1 VSVSAGQGDDRRFAP
16 TSGTGAGWCGLAL
29 AAFALVVVLGDDRSL
44 ASIRFALAVA
54 IFGLLVW
61 CYMLR
66 PRIVIGS
73 VEVELRNAFSSW
85 HVPLADVRRV
95 AVRAV
100 TRVYTDDARFDG
112 VAVGRP
118 VRSLRGGRTST
129 KRPVGLAGMGATFTM
144 DDNATPKRPQG
155 TLDADGVADFVTEQ
169 LLLAADRARSE
180 TRDDGVHDGAHDGAP
195 HRSWARFELAGL
207 VLLVAGLVVTVLV

>member
-1 VSVSAGQGDDRRFAP
+1 VSGSADAEQDRRFTP
-16 TSGTGAGWCGLAL
+16 TSGTFAGWSGLAMVAL
-29 AAFALVVVLGDDRSL
+29 VLVVVLVDDRSL
-44 ASIRFALAVA
+44 PTLRFSVA
-54 IFGLLVW
+54 AAMFGVLVW

-66 PRIVIGS
+66 PRVVIGAA
-73 VEVELRNAFSSW
+73 EVELRNAFSSW

-155 TLDADGVADFVTEQ
+155 TLDANGVADFVTEQ
-169 LLLAADRARSE
+169 LLLAADRARSV
-180 TRDDGVHDGAHDGAP
+180 THDDGVHDGTHDGAP
-195 HRSWARFELAGL
+195 HRSWARYELGGL
-207 VLLVAGLVVTVLV
+207 VLLVVGLVVSLLV